1 MKPLKILETN
11 TDQTALSP
19 LKGQSCC
26 APKTCS
32 CTIEAAPVLHDE
44 KALRGARWIRG
55 AIDTPAG
62 RVPVVSTA
70 WKAADRLGRLRAR
83 VGDFRMKYAI
93 DPGLYAVGAP
103 GMDSDVYVSANY
115 KLSFDVLRRSLT
127 GMNAWILVLDTGGI
141 NVWCAAGKGTFGTAE
156 LVNRIKVS
164 RLAALVKHRRVIAP
178 QLGAVGVDADAVK
191 RETDFAVRFGPVRA
205 ADIPA
210 YVAAGYKK
218 TDAMRRVRFT
228 VLDRLALTPMELR
241 PAVKPYLVF
250 ALTMLVLSGLAPE
263 GILFRQ
269 ALNGALPL
277 LVLGLAALFAGAVVT
292 PILLPLIPFR
302 SFAVKGLVAGIAV
315 VVPTVLYSGMFA
327 GADIALLTASYLF
340 FPLVSSYLALQFTG
354 ASTYTGI
361 NGVKKE
367 LRYALPVYIGGCV
380 VSALALIVHGLSV
393 RGVI

>member
-1 MKPLKILETN
+1 MKPLKIVNTN
-11 TDQTALSP
+11 MDPAALSP
-19 LKGQSCC
+19 LRQQSSC
-26 APKTCS
+26 APKACS
-32 CTIEAAPVLHDE
+32 CTTEAAPALHDE
-44 KALRGARWIRG
+44 KALRGARWIEG

-70 WKAADRLGRLRAR
+70 WKAADRLGQVRAR
-83 VGDFRMKYAI
+83 VSSFRMKYAI
-93 DPGLYAVGAP
+93 DPGLYAVGRP

-115 KLSFDVLRRSLT
+115 KLSFDVLRRALA
-127 GMNAWILVLDTGGI
+127 GKDAWILVLDTGGI
-141 NVWCAAGKGTFGTAE
+141 NVWCAAGKGTFGTTE

-164 RLAALVKHRRVIAP
+164 RLAEMVRHRRVIAP

-191 RETDFAVRFGPVRA
+191 RETGFAVRFGPVRA

-210 YVAAGYKK
+210 YVSAGYKK

-250 ALTMLVLSGLAPE
+250 ALAMLAVSGLAPE

-269 ALNGALPL
+269 AFSGALPL

-292 PILLPLIPFR
+292 PVLLPVIPFR
-302 SFAVKGLVAGIAV
+302 SFAVKGLVAGAAL
-315 VVPTVLYSGMFA
+315 VVPIVLYSGMFE
-327 GADIALLTASYLF
+327 GADAALLAASYVF

-354 ASTYTGI
+354 ASTYTGMT
-361 NGVKKE
+361 GVKKE
-367 LRYALPVYIGGCV
+367 LRYALPVYIGGSI
-380 VSALALIVHGLSV
+380 VSAIGLIAHNLLV
-393 RGVI
+393 RGII